1 MKQGRGASHSPAFLL
16 CGLGMSCRGL
26 QCRHNKFLAEFSFL
40 IDGAHGIVAP
50 DDLDRPLEKCDSVI
64 EQVFVLC

>member
-1 MKQGRGASHSPAFLL
+1 
-16 CGLGMSCRGL
+16 MSCRGL